1 MGYKQQQEDTM
12 EEDDNAAPE
21 IQSEAELEVVE
32 KEDPLELA
40 IEDLEGRI
48 VAAMDDFKLHP
59 GVRSSSTPGSPT
71 VHEELA
77 MILRPVLEVAA
88 HTGPSVAR
96 TYYPV
101 SAGGEGVEASCEDV
115 YRHVMS
121 DLVLPVMLESAQSDT
136 IAAKRSASL
145 EFFHNL
151 WKECHKAGSW
161 LDNTATGPNVG
172 PYGPGGSSHGSSA
185 VQPGKRGQQ
194 KRRHAKKMDR
204 EAEILRYWVQGSI
217 AATLPGAFTK
227 DASEGA
233 VASRGVIAASA
244 SLRPSLKHIAERIQD
259 ADDRGALK
267 LYKPVMEMIEGVMK
281 KLFLSNEATG
291 DPLRSAC
298 IKFVEIVVMC
308 CSSKAQLTSQKAL
321 TRRRVQIVSLCCL
334 LFLTGVFRDFPHF
347 RNRCPSATLLYSYRE
362 MTLLSKI
369 YRKVIQ
375 SLLEQVWNLSV
386 NMDLRH
392 SEVW

>member
-1 MGYKQQQEDTM
+1 MMRHRSGGGSRRDSMEDPMAAYKQQQEDNM
-12 EEDDNAAPE
+12 SDDDNANAAPE
-21 IQSEAELEVVE
+21 MQSEAELEVVE
-32 KEDPLELA
+32 KEDPLQLA

-59 GVRSSSTPGSPT
+59 GVRSSSAPGSPT

-115 YRHVMS
+115 YRHIMS

-161 LDNTATGPNVG
+161 LDATTTGPTAG
-172 PYGPGGSSHGSSA
+172 PYGPGGSSHGSA
-185 VQPGKRGQQ
+185 AAAPRGQQ
-194 KRRHAKKMDR
+194 KRRHVKKMER

-217 AATLPGAFTK
+217 AATLPGVFTK

-244 SLRPSLKHIAERIQD
+244 SLRPSLKHIAQRIQD

-281 KLFLSNEATG
+281 KLFLSTEATG

-298 IKFVEIVVMC
+298 IKFVEIVVLC
-308 CSSKAQLTSQKAL
+308 CSSKAQLTSQTSSSK
-321 TRRRVQIVSLCCL
+321 RRTQIASSVECL
-334 LFLTGVFRDFPHF
+334 LTF
-347 RNRCPSATLLYSYRE
+347 RN
-362 MTLLSKI
+362 
-369 YRKVIQ
+369 
-375 SLLEQVWNLSV
+375 
-386 NMDLRH
+386 
-392 SEVW
+392 